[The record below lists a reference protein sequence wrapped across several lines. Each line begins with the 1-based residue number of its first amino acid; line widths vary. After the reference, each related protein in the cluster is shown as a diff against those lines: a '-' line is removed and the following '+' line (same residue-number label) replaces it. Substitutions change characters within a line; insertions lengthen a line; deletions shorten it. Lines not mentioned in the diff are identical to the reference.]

1 MILGR
6 IIILT
11 GGEALSPIRVSWLTK
26 IFVAGDV
33 ISWFAQSGGM
43 SYCKRH

>member
-11 GGEALSPIRVSWLTK
+11 GAEALSPIPVKWLTK

-33 ISWFAQSGGM
+33 ISWFAQSGGNGFQVL
-43 SYCKRH
+43 